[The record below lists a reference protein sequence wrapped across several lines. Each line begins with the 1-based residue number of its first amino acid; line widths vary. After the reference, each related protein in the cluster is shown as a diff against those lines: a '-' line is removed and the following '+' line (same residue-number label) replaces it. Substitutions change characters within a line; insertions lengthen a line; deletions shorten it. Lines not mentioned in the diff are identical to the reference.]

1 MSNLEV
7 YLPSVD
13 GSEYSLHE
21 FDESCKNA
29 IHTLFSDDFAAPPI
43 YMEIKVKTES
53 GKIVEIKIPYS
64 HSELATA
71 YIDGQKI

>member
-7 YLPSVD
+7 YLPTVD
-13 GSEYSLHE
+13 GSEYSIHE
-21 FDESCKNA
+21 FGESCKNA

-43 YMEIKVKTES
+43 YMCVKVKTNT

-64 HSELATA
+64 HTETVSV
-71 YIDGQKI
+71 YIDNKEI